1 MTPAITAIITTAT
14 PVAAAMT
21 ITLALPVAT
30 MVLVAT
36 APPTA
41 PTTIA
46 WHMLMAPLDWT
57 VPPVSHFTLCFISGG
72 MVIMYLALFSS
83 TILSIAS

>member
-1 MTPAITAIITTAT
+1 MMPAITAIITTAT
-14 PVAAAMT
+14 PVAAAT
-21 ITLALPVAT
+21 AIALALPVAT

-46 WHMLMAPLDWT
+46 RQMLTAPLDWT

-72 MVIMYLALFSS
+72 MVIINLALFSS